1 MGRVKSRYEEV
12 WDKAD
17 DYDEPQ
23 SQADMSDAT
32 IDALIDERQ
41 LAGINSPESVEKI
54 KAMVNALIDSGDF
67 K

>member
-1 MGRVKSRYEEV
+1 MGRVKER

-32 IDALIDERQ
+32 IDSLIDERQ
-41 LAGINSPESVEKI
+41 LADINSPESVEKI